1 MSLSESLQEP
11 PSNAPLQPVSA
22 AAYRAIPPDAADL
35 LRSALTEVF
44 DLDSVQQSSHPRGNK
59 IIIFR
64 GKLIRES
71 EAAYPLVSERFR
83 TLGYTTMMERKGNW
97 DVILAVE
104 GVVGVRIGK
113 SRPWLHL
120 VLLVATIITTILA
133 GAAFQGRTWDVIQRE
148 VIRRGNVAYL
158 GRVVQ
163 SGAPFAL
170 TLLLILGVHE
180 MGHYLAARRH
190 GVSVS
195 LPFFIPLP
203 FLNPLGTL
211 GAVIFIRSPL
221 TSRKQLYDVGI
232 SGPLAGF
239 VVALVAFV
247 ISLYLRPA
255 SQFNQTFYLLFGSD
269 NLGMPLLLTWLGD
282 LFRPDIRNL
291 GNFVA
296 NQPIAFAAWFGML
309 LTALNLLPMGQL
321 DGGHIMYALFGRL
334 SWTIAYIAIGLL
346 FVLGVTG
353 FPSLIFY
360 AILVLLTGLRHPP
373 PNDDITPLDWR
384 RRVLGYATLVLFFLI
399 ATPTPFP
406 GRGF

>member
-1 MSLSESLQEP
+1 MSLSESLQESP
-11 PSNAPLQPVSA
+11 PPPHRPDVVSA
-22 AAYRAIPPDAADL
+22 YRPLAPDDSDK
-35 LRSALTEVF
+35 LRSALTDVF
-44 DLDSVQQSSHPRGNK
+44 ALDSVQQSRHPRGNRL
-59 IIIFR
+59 IVFR
-64 GKLIRES
+64 GKLLGDS
-71 EAAYPLVSERFR
+71 EATYSSVAERFR
-83 TLGYTTMMERKGNW
+83 TLGYTTMMERKGQW
-97 DVILAVE
+97 DMIYAVE
-104 GVVGVRIGK
+104 GVIGVRMGR
-113 SRPWLHL
+113 SRPWLHI

-148 VIRRGNVAYL
+148 VIRRGNVAYI

-239 VVALVAFV
+239 VVALVAFI

-282 LFRPDIRNL
+282 WFRPDIRNL

-321 DGGHIMYALFGRL
+321 DGGHIMYALFGRA
-334 SWTIAYIAIGLL
+334 SWTIAYIAIGLM
-346 FVLGVTG
+346 FVLGVMG

-360 AILVLLTGLRHPP
+360 ALLVLLTGLRHPP
-373 PNDDITPLDWR
+373 PNDDITPLDWQR
-384 RRVLGYATLVLFFLI
+384 RALGYATLVLFFLI